1 LTAGLTKASSYQNGS
16 KQKGPFANATGLPE
30 RIRRALSINDA
41 WNNKA
46 RQPFIRCV
54 QIQSI

>member
-1 LTAGLTKASSYQNGS
+1 MRRHIKTAANK
-16 KQKGPFANATGLPE
+16 KGPFANATGLPE
-30 RIRRALSINDA
+30 RRRRALSINDA
-41 WNNKA
+41 WNNEA